1 MRVHV
6 RLFGPLRVV
15 VGSGEVE
22 VTLGGESATVT
33 QALDSVIARY
43 PQTRR
48 YLRGPSG
55 EMPPGLRALLGD
67 IRLDDATALAARLR
81 DGDSLT
87 LLMPIVGG

>member
-1 MRVHV
+1 MYVYV

-22 VTLGGESATVT
+22 VALSGESATVA
-33 QALDSVIARY
+33 QALDGLIAQH

-48 YLRGPSG
+48 YLRDLAG

-67 IRLDDATALAARLR
+67 MRLDDATALAARLR

-87 LLMPIVGG
+87 LLIPIVGG